1 MPKYNETAVVGE
13 SWIRSNKIVCSNDY
27 GQPPTIYYQE
37 EELFNFS
44 DGKVVKSLYSTL
56 YPAMETFTPINANT
70 SFDIINPETDS
81 PTGET
86 ATYQDL
92 YVLVHSLYFH
102 LVKKRDEATQF
113 IDPPQE

>member
-44 DGKVVKSLYSTL
+44 DGKVVKSLYTTMS
-56 YPAMETFTPINANT
+56 PAMETFTPNNANT
-70 SFDIINPETDS
+70 HFDIINPETDS

-86 ATYQDL
+86 ATYQAL

>member
-27 GQPPTIYYQE
+27 GLPPTIYYQE

-44 DGKVVKSLYSTL
+44 DGRVVKSLYNTMS
-56 YPAMETFTPINANT
+56 PAMETFTPDNANT
-70 SFDIINPETDS
+70 SFALMNPETEL

-86 ATYQDL
+86 ATYRDL
-92 YVLVHSLYFH
+92 YVLMHSLYFH
-102 LVKKRDEATQF
+102 LVKRRDEASQF